1 MEIADGFSAECTGDY
16 NLATNLTTGF
26 QKLPLMPVAGGLA
39 RNLMPE
45 VSRNKITI
53 KGSENHWVKALV
65 VLEAL
70 AEMSGKLKALS

>member
-1 MEIADGFSAECTGDY
+1 
-16 NLATNLTTGF
+16 
-26 QKLPLMPVAGGLA
+26 
-39 RNLMPE
+39 MPE